1 MLFSTT
7 GSVCFMLTKVILQCE
22 TPAIRKNINF
32 ILQNILDIAI
42 MILAEVATISTHQK
56 QIHYYTSFYTLILQN
71 RLNITIMILMEVTT
85 SLRQRHLLLTAERV
99 YGAERTHLSCL
110 KGGTGDIAEVE
121 NFYDLISINEGKR
134 WSFKSLSSCPKQHTW
149 VIYYT
154 IRMV

>member
-7 GSVCFMLTKVILQCE
+7 GSVCFLLTKVILQRE

-32 ILQNILDIAI
+32 ILRNILDIAI

-85 SLRQRHLLLTAERV
+85 SLRQRYLLLTAERV
-99 YGAERTHLSCL
+99 HGAERAH
-110 KGGTGDIAEVE
+110 V
-121 NFYDLISINEGKR
+121 
-134 WSFKSLSSCPKQHTW
+134 
-149 VIYYT
+149 V
-154 IRMV
+154 